1 MPLYIKDDHT
11 ADLVAKLAKQR
22 GVTKQD
28 AVRFA
33 VQAALDADA
42 EAEPISERLRRF
54 WEENPMPPPTGLQA
68 DKVFFDELSGEDE

>member
-1 MPLYIKDDHT
+1 
-11 ADLVAKLAKQR
+11 
-22 GVTKQD
+22 
-28 AVRFA
+28 

>member
-1 MPLYIKDDHT
+1 MPLYIKDDRT

-28 AVRFA
+28 AVRLA
-33 VQAALDADA
+33 VQAALDADT

-54 WEENPMPPPTGLQA
+54 WEENPMPPPTGLPA
-68 DKVFFDELSGEDE
+68 DKAFFDELSGEDE